1 MSRARPSG
9 LPAPGYG
16 RAVPESLDEVAAGLR
31 ALRAAAGS
39 PSYARLAE
47 RVVAARRAR
56 GVPEAESHVG
66 RITVYDCFRAGRRR
80 VDADLVAEIVHA
92 LGEDAA
98 SADHWRQRARA
109 AQHRRDAG
117 MVGTA
122 TASPPAPDEPAVE
135 RAELDAVLAAVAAGA
150 RVVVIDGLAGSGKTQ
165 LARRAAERLVA
176 SGRVG
181 GRLEVDLRGFHD
193 TLPPVEAEAALGA
206 AVRAA
211 GDAPAPAAVAAR
223 RQRYAALL
231 RERPRVV
238 VLDDAASEEQVRP
251 LLVRSGP
258 SIHLVTSRRA
268 LRPDGAAAVTVGSF
282 SADESVRLLGA
293 IAGTDRVAAEPE
305 AAAALAEATGHH
317 PLAVSLVATRVAAR
331 RDWPLADL
339 VAVADARR
347 RGLRVEEAVAATL
360 AATYGALS
368 PAAQRLLRLL
378 SAPPVEHL
386 DETAVA
392 AVAGRPPDETDAAL
406 AELWRHHLLQRAAP
420 YRLRMH
426 PLVRTFALDR
436 SQDEDRPVERADAQ
450 HRLAHYLLA
459 LVWADH
465 VHLRAGNGRP
475 PPAGLALPDLD
486 AGEARRR
493 VEREADTL
501 VLVPGLPDGP
511 LTAAL
516 PDLARAVAA
525 RLDQWGRYG
534 DARVLHERAWA
545 VARTAQRPDA
555 VLRARLDLGRTLV
568 RLGDLDAAGEHL
580 DAVHGGLEDA
590 GLPTEAREALNALAI
605 VAAQQGR
612 PDEATARFRRCAE
625 LAAQTGDLV
634 GQALSLDNVA
644 IVEHRLGH
652 LEEALTFHRRAQ
664 EVAGRAGAAAPRA
677 QSLVNTAVLQLT
689 LGDPAAALAAAEEGV
704 GLAGDLGLDPVR
716 GYGLTAWGRAL
727 VALGRAG
734 DGLPHHDAALAI
746 ALRTGD
752 PVLEASAHCGLGSAR
767 LARAEHDAAR
777 THFERAGA
785 LAAAAGLLPEQ
796 VRAGRGLADLAA
808 ARGDATAAAAHRR
821 AAEELV
827 ATAPATEQPYL
838 RLWLDGPA

>member
-1 MSRARPSG
+1 MPV
-9 LPAPGYG
+9 P
-16 RAVPESLDEVAAGLR
+16 VPESLDDVAAGLR
-31 ALRAAAGS
+31 ALRSAAGS
-39 PSYARLAE
+39 PSYARVAE
-47 RVVAARRAR
+47 RVVAARRSR

-80 VDADLVAEIVHA
+80 VDADLVAEIVLA
-92 LGEDAA
+92 LAYDDAT
-98 SADHWRQRARA
+98 ADHWRGRARA

-122 TASPPAPDEPAVE
+122 TATPPPPDEPSIE
-135 RAELDAVLAAVAAGA
+135 RPELAAVLAAVTAGA

-165 LARRAAERLVA
+165 LARRAAERLLA
-176 SGRVG
+176 LGRVSE
-181 GRLEVDLRGFHD
+181 RLEVDLRGFHD
-193 TLPPVEAEAALGA
+193 TLPPVEAEAALSA

-211 GDAPAPAAVAAR
+211 DDGNAPAAVAAR
-223 RQRYAALL
+223 RQRYATLL
-231 RERPRVV
+231 RELPRVV
-238 VLDDAASEEQVRP
+238 VLDDAASEDQVRP

-258 SIHLVTSRRA
+258 SVLLVTSRRA
-268 LRPDGAAAVTVGSF
+268 LRLDGAAAVTVGSF
-282 SADESVRLLGA
+282 SAAESVRLLGA
-293 IAGTDRVAAEPE
+293 IAGTDRVAAEPV
-305 AAAALAEATGHH
+305 AAAALAEATGHL
-317 PLAVSLVATRVAAR
+317 PLAVSLVATRVAVR
-331 RDWPLADL
+331 SDWSLADL

-347 RGLRVEEAVAATL
+347 RSLRVDDAVATTL
-360 AATYGALS
+360 AATYGVLS

-392 AVAGRPPDETDAAL
+392 TVADAPPDQSAAAL

-450 HRLAHYLLA
+450 HRLAHHLLA
-459 LVWADH
+459 LAWADH
-465 VHLRAGNGRP
+465 VHLRSGNGRP

-486 AGEARRR
+486 ADEARRR

-501 VLVPGLPDGP
+501 VLLAGLADGP
-511 LTAAL
+511 LTDAL
-516 PDLARAVAA
+516 PDLARAVAS

-545 VARTAQRPDA
+545 VARAAERPDA

-580 DAVHGGLEDA
+580 GAVHAGLEEA
-590 GLPTEAREALNALAI
+590 GFPTEAREALNALAI

-612 PDEATARFRRCAE
+612 PDEAAARFRRCAD

-652 LEEALTFHRRAQ
+652 LAEALTYHQRAQ
-664 EVAGRAGAAAPRA
+664 EVAVRAGAAAPRA
-677 QSLVNTAVLQLT
+677 QSLVNSAVLQLT
-689 LGDPAAALAAAEEGV
+689 LGDPAAALGSAEEGV
-704 GLAGDLGLDPVR
+704 GLAGELGLTPVR

-727 VALGRAG
+727 TALGRAEESQE
-734 DGLPHHDAALAI
+734 HHEAALTI
-746 ALRTGD
+746 ARQVAD
-752 PVLEASAHCGLGSAR
+752 PVLEASAHCGLGGTR
-767 LARAEHDAAR
+767 LALGEHDAAR
-777 THFERAGA
+777 ARFETAAG
-785 LAAAAGLLPEQ
+785 LATRAGLLPER
-796 VRAGRGLADLAA
+796 VRALRGLADTAA
-808 ARGDATAAAAHRR
+808 ARGDHAAATVHRG

-827 ATAPATEQPYL
+827 AGAPEADRAYV
-838 RLWLDGPA
+838 RSWLDGPG